1 VIQNVS
7 SGSPFEAIVGLSRA
21 RRIDNV
27 IAVSGTAPLGTDGK
41 TVHVGDVYNQTRRCL
56 EIMAK
61 AIVDAGGSLQDVTR
75 TRTMLVDISR
85 WREAARAHAEMFG
98 DICPANTVVE
108 VKGFIDPDWLVE
120 TEADC
125 YLGTLSPLSPFT
137 SI

>member
-1 VIQNVS
+1 MIKNVS

-27 IAVSGTAPLGTDGK
+27 IAVSGTAPLGPDGK
-41 TVHVGDVYNQTRRCL
+41 TVHPGDVYAQTRRCL

-61 AIVDAGGSLQDVTR
+61 AIADAGGSLADVVR
-75 TRTMLVDISR
+75 TRTMLVDVSR

-98 DICPANTVVE
+98 DIRPANTVVE
-108 VKGFIDPDWLVE
+108 VKGFIDPEWLVE

-125 YLGTLSPLSPFT
+125 VIPT
-137 SI
+137 SR